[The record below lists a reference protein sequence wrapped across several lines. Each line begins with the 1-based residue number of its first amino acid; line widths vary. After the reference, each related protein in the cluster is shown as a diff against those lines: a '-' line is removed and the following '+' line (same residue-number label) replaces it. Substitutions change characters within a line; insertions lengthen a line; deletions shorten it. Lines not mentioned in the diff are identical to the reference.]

1 MFTLVKPVFIAFLNF
16 GESLA
21 TKFMSLNNEPCLIG
35 PILIKLNPAALNYY
49 PFMISKDKC
58 SESYNFVDDLSTK
71 ICVPSKTKEKF

>member
-35 PILIKLNPAALNYY
+35 PILIKLNPAALN
-49 PFMISKDKC
+49 
-58 SESYNFVDDLSTK
+58 
-71 ICVPSKTKEKF
+71 